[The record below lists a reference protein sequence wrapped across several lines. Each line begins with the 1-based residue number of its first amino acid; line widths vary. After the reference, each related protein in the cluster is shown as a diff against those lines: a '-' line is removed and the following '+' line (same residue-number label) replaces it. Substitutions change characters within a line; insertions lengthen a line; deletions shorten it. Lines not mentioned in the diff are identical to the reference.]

1 MSTFISNRF
10 FIDKDKLSIGAKRL
24 TKEVDRQTK
33 IKRERERERKE
44 RNRSE
49 RVSGMK
55 DLQCQ

>member
-33 IKRERERERKE
+33 IKRERERERGKKGTGV
-44 RNRSE
+44 SE
-49 RVSGMK
+49 
-55 DLQCQ
+55 